1 MEVQKESYG
10 FVNLVMSGD
19 GRGGDSMEI
28 GYVGGQAHDDEDAQ
42 CVQCWEEGGDRVE
55 IYGLGEACHKC
66 GGIGHY
72 ARECPSKGKGKGK
85 VGGKGEIID
94 GKGWT
99 KGKGKGKVGDKGEEI
114 GGKGWIKGKGK
125 RDEKGVK
132 GKGKGKGLQDK
143 GTGKG

>member
-1 MEVQKESYG
+1 MDKFKRKVME

-19 GRGGDSMEI
+19 GRGGDSLEI
-28 GYVGGQAHDDEDAQ
+28 GYIGGKALDGED
-42 CVQCWEEGGDRVE
+42 VQCGQCWDEGGDRVE

-85 VGGKGEIID
+85 VGGTGDIID

-99 KGKGKGKVGDKGEEI
+99 KGKGKGE
-114 GGKGWIKGKGK
+114 
-125 RDEKGVK
+125 EKGSK
-132 GKGKGKGLQDK
+132 GKGKGKK
-143 GTGKG
+143 E